1 MWRDLMWRGNGR
13 MLSHGA
19 IDEAT
24 GLGGDASLVFTYF
37 CTILANSDGASIT
50 GNTVCSFFKEIIIF
64 NNILNIILKN

>member
-1 MWRDLMWRGNGR
+1 MWRDLVRRRNGR

-24 GLGGDASLVFTYF
+24 GLGGDASILFTYF

-50 GNTVCSFFKEIIIF
+50 GNTVCSFFVTIV
-64 NNILNIILKN
+64 